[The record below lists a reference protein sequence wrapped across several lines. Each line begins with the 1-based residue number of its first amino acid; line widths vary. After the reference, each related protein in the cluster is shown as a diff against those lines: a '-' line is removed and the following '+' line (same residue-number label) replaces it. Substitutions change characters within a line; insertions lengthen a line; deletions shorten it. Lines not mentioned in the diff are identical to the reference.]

1 MLSLRELPCIL
12 TNYAAEILTMFH
24 SILGL
29 R

>member
-12 TNYAAEILTMFH
+12 TNDADEILTMFH
-24 SILGL
+24 SIHGL